1 MQGVFCCLRSSS
13 FLSFLAV
20 MRICMRSDDNLC
32 VSQSCAGS
40 RWVSLVAVN
49 AIKTRLPKN
58 VLHIPLHSDS
68 QGRAHLQTLP

>member
-1 MQGVFCCLRSSS
+1 MIIGQITFCQR
-13 FLSFLAV
+13 LADHRV
-20 MRICMRSDDNLC
+20 DYICMRSDDNLC

>member
-1 MQGVFCCLRSSS
+1 
-13 FLSFLAV
+13 
-20 MRICMRSDDNLC
+20 MRSDDNLC